1 MDFIGFK
8 NKYEVKKVVENNNS
22 APTKPIISVCV
33 QTYNHS
39 NYIRHCLN
47 SILEQQTN
55 FDFEILLGED
65 ASTDGT
71 REICIE
77 YAEQYPDKIRL
88 FLHHRENN
96 IKIGDQ
102 PTGRFNF
109 LYNLFSAKGKY
120 IALCEGDDYWT
131 DPKKLQVQI
140 DEMKK
145 HPEVDMSFHPA
156 YELID
161 EKKGNIL
168 AQHSNETKIFST
180 SEVILGGGG
189 FCPTASIVFRK
200 EVVLNLPDWYY
211 TDAPVGD
218 YFLQIFGAKNG
229 GALYLNQIMSI
240 YRRNHAGSWS
250 AGQKDP
256 EKNKKWIEEINMS
269 MDKLNDY
276 LGKQYENDIYQS
288 ASLMNFSILKRQD
301 IAISYRNNIYDKFK
315 YFFNL
320 NKKLQWYFIFSKPL
334 VYKIL
339 KTLKGLM

>member
-1 MDFIGFK
+1 M
-8 NKYEVKKVVENNNS
+8 NSVKPFVS
-22 APTKPIISVCV
+22 IFMM
-33 QTYNHS
+33 TYNHQEYIS
-39 NYIRHCLN
+39 QALDSIIMQKVNFNYEIVIGDDCSLDNTR
-47 SILEQQTN
+47 SILYGYKEKYP
-55 FDFEILLGED
+55 EKIKLLFH
-65 ASTDGT
+65 
-71 REICIE
+71 
-77 YAEQYPDKIRL
+77 DK
-88 FLHHRENN
+88 N
-96 IKIGDQ
+96 IGATKNQ
-102 PTGRFNF
+102 LEVFKNC
-109 LYNLFSAKGKY
+109 NGKY
-120 IALCEGDDYWT
+120 IAMCEGDDYWT